1 MMPDY
6 ASDDDPTT
14 EEEALRS
21 PQRQERNDAMR
32 EEYNLSCEM
41 EHESLK
47 IDQKAKRQD
56 QQKVLLDGG
65 FFVLNLIKIARSCA
79 TRQATDSQC

>member
-1 MMPDY
+1 MMADY

-56 QQKVLLDGG
+56 QHRFSFQSEIDATLD
-65 FFVLNLIKIARSCA
+65 
-79 TRQATDSQC
+79 ATDCDFLSA